1 MKRAAVVV
9 TIALAGCAG
18 EPLRA
23 PDVPTPARYTAAP
36 LAESTASAP
45 AVHGGDAQRFAWGR
59 DLPAEWWTLFRSP
72 TLDALVRRAL
82 DGSPTLARASAK
94 LRQAEEQREA
104 RAGETRYPRVDARL
118 SANRVDV
125 QPEAVGAPALPVAM
139 PLSLYLASVGISYH
153 FDFFGATRNE
163 LEGLRLQ
170 VDAERFELEGARLM
184 LAGNVVT
191 AAIREASLREQIAI
205 ASELAALQERR
216 LAIVE
221 RLEGLGTAAH
231 ADVEAQRLELAQTRA
246 LVPELERQLAQVRHR
261 LAVYV
266 GEAPGTAELP
276 ELRLADLQ
284 LPAELPLSLP
294 SELARQRPDIRAS
307 EALVQRA
314 AANVG
319 VATANLYPQL
329 TVSAT
334 LGSLTTH
341 PGDLFGSGTAF
352 SLLGASLTQP
362 IFHGGSLQ
370 AERRAAIAAYEQ
382 SGAAY
387 REVVLHGLQ
396 DVADVLRALEGDAAR
411 LAERARAADAARNQ
425 HAIAAAR
432 FDAGGI
438 SQLALLDVERR
449 LRSALLDRTQAVAD
463 RYADSA
469 ALLQALGGGWWNVEA
484 AAR

>member
-1 MKRAAVVV
+1 MKRAAAAV
-9 TIALAGCAG
+9 TIALAGCAA

-23 PDVPTPARYTAAP
+23 PEVPTPTGYTADP
-36 LAESTASAP
+36 LAAQTASAP

-59 DLPAEWWTLFRSP
+59 DIPAEWWTLFRSP
-72 TLDALVRRAL
+72 MLDALVRRAL

-94 LRQAEEQREA
+94 LREA
-104 RAGETRYPRVDARL
+104 DERRGARVGETRLPRVDAKL

-125 QPEAVGAPALPVAM
+125 QPEAVGAQALPVST
-139 PLSLYLASVGISYH
+139 PLNLYLASVALSYH
-153 FDFFGATRNE
+153 FDLFGATRSE
-163 LEGLRLQ
+163 LEGLRAQ
-170 VDAERFELEGARLM
+170 VDAERFELEAARLM

-205 ASELAALQERR
+205 AGEIVALQERR
-216 LAIVE
+216 LGIVD
-221 RLEGLGTAAH
+221 RLERLGTAAH

-266 GEAPGTAELP
+266 GEAPGASQLA

-284 LPAELPLSLP
+284 LPAELPLTLP

-319 VATANLYPQL
+319 VATANLYPQI

-341 PGDLFGSGTAF
+341 PGDLFAAGTAF

-362 IFHGGSLQ
+362 IFRGGALQ
-370 AERRAAIAAYEQ
+370 AERRAAVAAYEQ
-382 SGAAY
+382 AAAAY
-387 REVVLHGLQ
+387 REVVLRGLQ
-396 DVADVLRALEGDAAR
+396 DVADVLRALESDAAK
-411 LAERARAADAARNQ
+411 LAERARAAEAARSQ
-425 HAIAAAR
+425 HAISAAR
-432 FDAGGI
+432 FDAGGV
-438 SQLALLDVERR
+438 SQVALLDVERR
-449 LRSALLDRTQAVAD
+449 LRSALLERTQAVAD

-469 ALLQALGGGWWNVEA
+469 ALLQALGGGWWNVA
-484 AAR
+484 PAR

>member
-1 MKRAAVVV
+1 M
-9 TIALAGCAG
+9 
-18 EPLRA
+18 
-23 PDVPTPARYTAAP
+23 
-36 LAESTASAP
+36 
-45 AVHGGDAQRFAWGR
+45 
-59 DLPAEWWTLFRSP
+59 
-72 TLDALVRRAL
+72 
-82 DGSPTLARASAK
+82 
-94 LRQAEEQREA
+94 
-104 RAGETRYPRVDARL
+104 
-118 SANRVDV
+118 
-125 QPEAVGAPALPVAM
+125 
-139 PLSLYLASVGISYH
+139 
-153 FDFFGATRNE
+153 
-163 LEGLRLQ
+163 
-170 VDAERFELEGARLM
+170 
-184 LAGNVVT
+184 
-191 AAIREASLREQIAI
+191 
-205 ASELAALQERR
+205 
-216 LAIVE
+216 
-221 RLEGLGTAAH
+221 
-231 ADVEAQRLELAQTRA
+231 
-246 LVPELERQLAQVRHR
+246 
-261 LAVYV
+261 
-266 GEAPGTAELP
+266 
-276 ELRLADLQ
+276 
-284 LPAELPLSLP
+284 
-294 SELARQRPDIRAS
+294 
-307 EALVQRA
+307 
-314 AANVG
+314 
-319 VATANLYPQL
+319 
-329 TVSAT
+329 SAT

-438 SQLALLDVERR
+438 SQLARLDVERW

>member
-1 MKRAAVVV
+1 MKRAVAFV

-18 EPLRA
+18 EPLHA
-23 PDVPTPARYTAAP
+23 PDVPTAAGYTAAP
-36 LAESTASAP
+36 LAAQTASAP
-45 AVHGGDAQRFAWGR
+45 GVRGGDAQVFAWGR
-59 DLPAEWWTLFRSP
+59 DIPAEWWTLFGSP
-72 TLDALVRRAL
+72 ALDRLVRRAL
-82 DGSPTLARASAK
+82 DGSPTLARAGAK
-94 LRQAEEQREA
+94 LREAEEQREA
-104 RAGETRYPRVDARL
+104 RTGETRYPRVDAKL

-125 QPEAVGAPALPVAM
+125 QPEAIGARALPVAT
-139 PLSLYLASVGISYH
+139 PLNLYLASVGVSYH

-163 LEGLRLQ
+163 LEGLRRQ
-170 VDAERFELEGARLM
+170 VDAERFELEAARLM

-205 ASELAALQERR
+205 AGELVVLQERR

-221 RLEGLGTAAH
+221 RLESIGSAAH
-231 ADVEAQRLELAQTRA
+231 ADVEAQRLELAETRA

-266 GEAPGTAELP
+266 GEAPGAAQLP
-276 ELRLADLQ
+276 ELRLAELR
-284 LPAELPLSLP
+284 LPAELPVSLP

-307 EALVQRA
+307 EALLARA

-319 VATANLYPQL
+319 VANANLYPQL
-329 TVSAT
+329 TLSAT

-341 PGDLFGSGTAF
+341 PGDLFSGGTAF

-362 IFHGGSLQ
+362 LFRGGALQ
-370 AERRAAIAAYEQ
+370 AEKRAAVAAYDQ
-382 SGAAY
+382 SAAAY
-387 REVVLHGLQ
+387 RDVVLRGLQ
-396 DVADVLRALEGDAAR
+396 DVADVLRALDSDAAK
-411 LAERARAADAARNQ
+411 LAERAHAADAARSQ

-432 FDAGGI
+432 FEAGGV

-469 ALLQALGGGWWNVEA
+469 ALLQALGGGWWNVA
-484 AAR
+484 PPAR

>member
-1 MKRAAVVV
+1 MKRVAAVV
-9 TIALAGCAG
+9 TIALAGCAA
-18 EPLRA
+18 EPLRE
-23 PDVPTPARYTAAP
+23 PDMSMPAAYTAAP
-36 LAESTASAP
+36 LAAQTASAP

-59 DLPAEWWTLFRSP
+59 DIPAEWWTLFRSP

-94 LRQAEEQREA
+94 LREANERREA
-104 RAGETRYPRVDARL
+104 RAGDTQLPRLDAKL

-125 QPEAVGAPALPVAM
+125 QPEALGAPALPVST
-139 PLSLYLASVGISYH
+139 PLNLYLASVALSYH
-153 FDFFGATRNE
+153 FDLFGATRSE
-163 LEGLRLQ
+163 LDGLRAQ
-170 VDAERFELEGARLM
+170 VDAERYELEAARLM

-191 AAIREASLREQIAI
+191 AAIREASLREQIAVANEI
-205 ASELAALQERR
+205 VALQERR

-221 RLEGLGTAAH
+221 RLEALGTAAH

-261 LAVYV
+261 LAAYV
-266 GEAPGTAELP
+266 GAPPATAELP

-284 LPAELPLSLP
+284 LPAELPLTLP

-307 EALVQRA
+307 EALVERA

-319 VATANLYPQL
+319 VATANQYPQL

-341 PGDLFGSGTAF
+341 PGDLFGAGTAF

-362 IFHGGSLQ
+362 LFRGGALQ
-370 AERRAAIAAYEQ
+370 AERRAAVAAYEQ
-382 SGAAY
+382 SVAAY
-387 REVVLHGLQ
+387 REVVLRGLQ
-396 DVADVLRALEGDAAR
+396 DVADVLRALESDAAK
-411 LAERARAADAARNQ
+411 LAERARAADAARSQ
-425 HAIAAAR
+425 HAIVAAR
-432 FDAGGI
+432 FEAGGV
-438 SQLALLDVERR
+438 SQVALLDVERR

-469 ALLQALGGGWWNVEA
+469 ALLQALGGGWWNHA
-484 AAR
+484 PPAR